1 LEETI
6 GLFAGEGDLSVEIA
20 RRLSEKGSPP
30 RIFSF
35 REDPSPLEKW
45 ALEVTRIERPAAG
58 ELLEGLRAREVKKLV
73 FAGFVPKGLIF
84 RPDLLDDDLRGIL
97 SSLPSRDD
105 HSLLG
110 AVVSFFESRG
120 IAVLPYRDIIPEL
133 LAPKGAI
140 AGRRPLPG
148 EEEDI
153 LYGLRIA
160 AALVPM
166 SFGQTVV
173 VSGRSVVAV
182 EAMEGTDETI
192 GRAGSISGGGVVVKL
207 MRPDQDERYD
217 IPVVGPGTLAKMHE
231 AGLRCL
237 AVEAGRTIVLGG
249 ERFRERAEIWEIAV
263 TGVVPVPS
271 S

>member
-1 LEETI
+1 MDETI

-20 RRLSEKGSPP
+20 RRLFERGRPP
-30 RIFSF
+30 LVFSF
-35 REDPSPLEKW
+35 GEKTAPLEKW
-45 ALEVTRIERPAAG
+45 ALEVTRVERPALG
-58 ELLEGLRAREVKKLV
+58 ELLGKLRSRGIKNLV
-73 FAGFVPKGLIF
+73 LAGFVPKSLIF

-97 SSLPSRDD
+97 SSLPFRDD

-110 AVVSFFESRG
+110 AIVSFFESRG
-120 IAVLPYRDIIPEL
+120 VTVLPYRDIIPEL
-133 LAPKGAI
+133 LAPRGTI
-140 AGRRPLPG
+140 AGRQPLPG

-160 AALVPM
+160 SALVPM
-166 SFGQTVV
+166 SFGQTIVV
-173 VSGRSVVAV
+173 RGRSVVAV

-192 GRAGSISGGGVVVKL
+192 KRAGSISGGGVVVKL

-217 IPVVGPGTLAKMHE
+217 VPVVGTKTLLKMRE
-231 AGLRCL
+231 AGIPCL

-249 ERFRERAEIWEIAV
+249 DLFRERAKQWDMAV
-263 TGVVPVPS
+263 TGVVPAPS